1 MRTRGTSSHGVNGKQ
16 LKRMPGFIAK
26 HKKFL
31 SILSLF
37 ILLFWLVTIQVKN
50 GRFTFMEKPVLAI
63 SGFFERIISWP
74 FNTVVSI
81 GKGYVLL
88 VGTQKEN
95 QRLRTENGKL
105 LLENALMTELQL
117 ENERLRDAL
126 DFKRFYPPMD
136 VMAQVI
142 GKESSPASSTLT
154 LNKGADH
161 GILKDMAVI
170 TSHGVVGKVHTV
182 LPGTSKVLLLTDPGC
197 TLAVRV
203 MRNREEGLL
212 EGKLVN
218 CALKYVSYYAD
229 IQVGD
234 LLITSGLDGIFPKG
248 LAVARVVS
256 VSKHE
261 ARAFQTV
268 LAEPAVSFSRLEEA
282 LVLIK

>member
-1 MRTRGTSSHGVNGKQ
+1 
-16 LKRMPGFIAK
+16 MPGFIK
-26 HKKFL
+26 KNRKFL
-31 SILSLF
+31 SILFLF
-37 ILLFWLVTIQVKN
+37 ILLFWLLTIQVKN
-50 GRFTFMEKPVLAI
+50 GRFTFMERPVLAI

-88 VGTQKEN
+88 VGTQQEN
-95 QRLRTENGKL
+95 QRLRTENDKM
-105 LLENALMTELQL
+105 LLENAVMNELQL

-126 DFKRFYPPMD
+126 DFKRLYPPTD

-142 GKESSPASSTLT
+142 GKESSPASSTIT
-154 LNKGADH
+154 LNKGADQ
-161 GILKDMAVI
+161 GIRKDMAVI
-170 TSHGVVGKVHTV
+170 TAHGVVGKVHAV

-197 TLAVRV
+197 TIAVRV

-212 EGKLVN
+212 E
-218 CALKYVSYYAD
+218 A
-229 IQVGD
+229 GD
-234 LLITSGLDGIFPKG
+234 LLVTSGLDGVFPKG
-248 LAVARVVS
+248 LAVARVVN

-261 ARAFQTV
+261 AIAFQTI